1 MKRLIPEDMLALLPW
16 RRMDLVVDILVQRP
30 PVGLRLSANST
41 HLRKVWRLAKELA
54 MLLGGA
60 IKVRSQGHG
69 FGCGFIMQGP
79 LGNRP

>member
-1 MKRLIPEDMLALLPW
+1 MKRLIPEDMLAILSW
-16 RRMDLVVDILVQRP
+16 RRMDLGIDILIRSQ
-30 PVGLRLSANST
+30 PVELRLSASSA
-41 HLRKVWRLAKELA
+41 HLRKVRRLAKELA

-69 FGCGFIMQGP
+69 FGCEFIMQGP